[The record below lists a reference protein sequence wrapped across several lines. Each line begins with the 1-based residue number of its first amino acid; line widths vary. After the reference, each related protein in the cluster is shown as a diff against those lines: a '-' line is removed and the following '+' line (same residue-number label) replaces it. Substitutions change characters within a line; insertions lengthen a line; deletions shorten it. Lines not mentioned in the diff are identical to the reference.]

1 LRPARPTTRSANSSF
16 AIEEE
21 GDNVW
26 IALASNEELAVEH
39 LSQTI
44 DRDILFNRTVEVC
57 LANLGSNDAVC
68 ILWQKSSIEV
78 ECTQEDDVKLLSGGT
93 HYTAGERGE

>member
-1 LRPARPTTRSANSSF
+1 LRPARPTTWSANSSF

-21 GDNVW
+21 RDNVW

-39 LSQTI
+39 LSQAI
-44 DRDILFNRTVEVC
+44 DRNILFNRTVEVC

-68 ILWQKSSIEV
+68 ILWQKSSMEV
-78 ECTQEDDVKLLSGGT
+78 EGMCDDHCILLTGGT
-93 HYTAGERGE
+93 YYTAGEQGE